1 MANKIYDVCLLLE
14 GSYPFVA
21 GGVSRWM
28 HFLIKAL
35 PEVSFTAVCIFSSS
49 KEKLS
54 YKYEI
59 PDNLSDIK
67 FVYLSDYNPVGQKK
81 SRKKIRNK
89 QINTNLRE
97 FHYKLMNKDLSS
109 FNEVLSVFNPSN
121 KDRPTKHD
129 LLLSKESW
137 GLLLELYKPDENN
150 FSFIDYFWTFRTSHL
165 PLFNILHTEIPMAKV
180 YHTIS
185 TGYAGFMG
193 AVASHT
199 YKRPLILTEHGIY
212 TKERKI
218 DIAQADWIYAT
229 GGKKM
234 KVEKELGILQN
245 LWIRTFETMGT
256 FTYKAA
262 ERIYTLY
269 EGNRKQQISDGADP
283 GKTFVI
289 PNGIDIN
296 RYYKLY
302 ADRNSKME
310 SKDEN
315 SLFSIGFVGRVVP
328 IKDVKTFIR
337 ACKIVSLRVPNVK
350 IYIIGPTDENQK
362 YHQECMELCRFMGL
376 KEIIEFTGK
385 ADTMKFYSF
394 LDLVVLTS
402 VSEAQPLVVLEANCA
417 GIPVVASDVGA
428 CRELLEGNTEEDK
441 ALGASGIVTRVADPA
456 DTAEGIMTILTNDE
470 LRQKMSIA
478 GHKRVETFYRESDLN
493 NKYLSIYKELM
504 SHDDLGDS

>member
-28 HFLIKAL
+28 HFLIKSL
-35 PEVSFTAVCIFSSS
+35 PEINFIAVCISTSS
-49 KEKLS
+49 KEKLH

-59 PDNLSDIK
+59 PQNLSDIK
-67 FVYLSDYNPVGQKK
+67 IVYLSDYNPGRKKK
-81 SRKKIRNK
+81 SRKQIRVK
-89 QINTNLRE
+89 RINILRE
-97 FHYKLMNKDLSS
+97 FHHRLFKKDLSS
-109 FNEVLSVFNPSN
+109 FNGVLSMFKSSH
-121 KDRPTKHD
+121 KDRITLHD
-129 LLLSKESW
+129 LIFSKESW
-137 GLLLELYKPDENN
+137 GLLLDFYRPGKNN
-150 FSFIDYFWTFRTSHL
+150 FSFIDYFWTFRASHL
-165 PLFNILHTEIPMAKV
+165 SLFNILNTEIPRAKV

-218 DIAQADWIYAT
+218 DIAQAEWIYAT
-229 GGKKM
+229 VGKKM
-234 KVEKELGILQN
+234 KVERDLGTLQN
-245 LWIRTFETMGT
+245 LWIRIFEAMGK

-269 EGNRKQQISDGADP
+269 EGNRQQQITDGADP
-283 GKTFVI
+283 DKTFVI
-289 PNGIDIN
+289 PNGIDIERYNELFNN
-296 RYYKLY
+296 RC
-302 ADRNSKME
+302 SKNTQKGE
-310 SKDEN
+310 K

-328 IKDVKTFIR
+328 IKDVKTLIR
-337 ACKIVSLRVPNVK
+337 ACKIVSLRVPNIK
-350 IYIIGPTDENQK
+350 IYIIGPTEENPK
-362 YHQECMELCRFMGL
+362 YYQECLELCRFMGL
-376 KEIIEFTGK
+376 KGVLEFMGK

-394 LDLVVLTS
+394 LDLIVLTS
-402 VSEAQPLVVLEANCA
+402 VSEAQPLVILEANCA

-428 CRELLEGNTEEDK
+428 CQELLEGNTKEDK
-441 ALGASGIVTRVADPA
+441 ALGASGIITRVADPA
-456 DTAEGIMTILTNDE
+456 DTANGIVTILSNDE
-470 LRQKMSIA
+470 LRKKMSIA

-504 SHDDLGDS
+504 DCDNLGDF